1 MRAMAGTVQQ
11 TTEEPLPPTTSQNG
25 GLYEATT
32 SCTDSEA
39 DTVERL
45 LQCPLTK
52 VSA

>member
-1 MRAMAGTVQQ
+1 MYVMTGSIQQ
-11 TTEEPLPPTTSQNG
+11 TIEELPTPTTSQNG
-25 GLYEATT
+25 GLSEATT